1 MDRQQLWNRC
11 KSRVASVRQVLTR
24 DFDYSHSDFF
34 FGLDVMMAV
43 GGVRWNTKKS
53 NAKRCWNVYHWMI
66 CVPQAL
72 ILWNAHR
79 NVQDWASLEII
90 LSSLQGALA
99 MLVTVLRMRIL
110 LWFYEPLMEVK
121 RYVNRR
127 KFGRDLAQSVGIRS
141 EAFYNVRKI
150 VMYGFGSMFIF
161 GFSIPALNFSNNH
174 IFKLPF
180 DISRD
185 FPNGQYF
192 CEKAVNIWIVGT
204 AFLAALDFLI
214 IYMVLA
220 GLTAEGKVIA
230 LSFSE
235 IFGNTDRRVQQ
246 KLESAPGNSRQQA
259 KWERFYF
266 WKYLQEEFNSCIEL
280 HIEFLAIKNKIKPT
294 LNGSFLITYYSTVV
308 TLACGCI
315 YLSQMQ
321 SVTLFSLLTL
331 FYCSWVVI
339 ECALLTRLVNLAT
352 EANAS
357 IGWQVYDLE
366 WPAKLQHE
374 ERFREVYRSVQK
386 AVMTVLAVSRQP
398 LRFNC
403 FGFFE
408 FTQDQFWILLNM
420 TYNLY
425 TFFRN
430 FV

>member
-1 MDRQQLWNRC
+1 MDRHQLWNRC

-24 DFDYSHSDFF
+24 DFDYSRSDFF

-53 NAKRCWNVYHWMI
+53 KAKRCWNVYHWMI

-90 LSSLQGALA
+90 LSSLQASLA

-150 VMYGFGSMFIF
+150 VIR
-161 GFSIPALNFSNNH
+161 N
-174 IFKLPF
+174 
-180 DISRD
+180 
-185 FPNGQYF
+185 FPNWQYF

-204 AFLAALDFLI
+204 SFLAALDFLI

-235 IFGNTDRRVQQ
+235 IFGNTDRRVQE
-246 KLESAPGNSRQQA
+246 KLESIPGPSRQQA
-259 KWERFYF
+259 EREKFYF

-294 LNGSFLITYYSTVV
+294 LNASFLITYYSTVV

-315 YLSQMQ
+315 YLSQMK

-366 WPAKLQHE
+366 WPAKLQYE
-374 ERFREVYRSVQK
+374 ERFRAAYRAVQK

>member
-43 GGVRWNTKKS
+43 GGVRWNTKQS

-127 KFGRDLAQSVGIRS
+127 KFGRNLAQSVGIRS

-150 VMYGFGSMFIF
+150 VI
-161 GFSIPALNFSNNH
+161 
-174 IFKLPF
+174 
-180 DISRD
+180 RD

-246 KLESAPGNSRQQA
+246 KLESLQGNSRQQA

-374 ERFREVYRSVQK
+374 QRFRGVYRSVQK